1 MIKDLE
7 ALVSRLHRSRSHV
20 YNSIA
25 GLSEAQLVQPLPGGE
40 WSLHDTLA
48 HLAANEELMTDLA
61 YGIATGESTT
71 LGEDFDN
78 DKYNAESVAQRR
90 NKSTNEVLDEM
101 HNSRERLETLLE
113 KVTPDQL
120 TRHGEHPLQGWLTL
134 KEFLVVMLAHEV
146 THGREIEAQVRRIKQ
161 ESKNA
166 SS

>member
-1 MIKDLE
+1 MIKELE
-7 ALVSRLHRSRSHV
+7 PIAGALVTSYQQLLRA
-20 YNSIA
+20 IE
-25 GLSEAQLVQPLPGGE
+25 GLSEQELRVPFPGRD
-40 WSLHDTLA
+40 WSSHDTLA

-101 HNSRERLETLLE
+101 HNSREHLETLLE

-161 ESKNA
+161 ESKNT

>member
-1 MIKDLE
+1 
-7 ALVSRLHRSRSHV
+7 
-20 YNSIA
+20 
-25 GLSEAQLVQPLPGGE
+25 
-40 WSLHDTLA
+40 
-48 HLAANEELMTDLA
+48 MTDLA

-101 HNSRERLETLLE
+101 HNSREHLETLLE

-161 ESKNA
+161 ESKNT

>member
-7 ALVSRLHRSRSHV
+7 ALASRLERSRSHI

-25 GLSEAQLVQPLPGGE
+25 GLSEAQLQEPSPGGN
-40 WSLHDTLA
+40 WSIHDSLA

-78 DKYNAESVAQRR
+78 DRYNAESVAQRHDQVT
-90 NKSTNEVLDEM
+90 SQILDEM
-101 HNSRERLETLLE
+101 HDSRERLETLLD

-120 TRHGEHPLQGWLTL
+120 TRRGEHPLQGWLNL

-146 THGREIEAQVRRIKQ
+146 THGREIEEQMRRIKA
-161 ESKNA
+161 ENKK
-166 SS
+166 